1 MGLTTYLEVIIK
13 GSYYTTYGGI
23 IKGPYYISGYNKGV
37 LLYMGYNKWVL
48 LYYLWGYNKGPYYI
62 MYI

>member
-1 MGLTTYLEVIIK
+1 MSLTTYLEVVIK

-37 LLYMGYNKWVL
+37 LLHIGYNKWVL
-48 LYYLWGYNKGPYYI
+48 LHILRL
-62 MYI
+62 